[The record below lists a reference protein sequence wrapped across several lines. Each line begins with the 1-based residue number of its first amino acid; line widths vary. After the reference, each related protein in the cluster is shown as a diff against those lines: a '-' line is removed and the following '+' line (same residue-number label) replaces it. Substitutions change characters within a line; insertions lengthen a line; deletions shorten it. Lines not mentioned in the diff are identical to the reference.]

1 MKFFPKS
8 TKKNL
13 IAPIIYDV
21 EKGSGTTADGHLQSP
36 NKKQQDEKRRGS
48 FYSERL
54 GVRFES
60 GDGTSTGFADIMNDD
75 AIYFGLLFS
84 ANLLRWFRNLRALLE
99 DWLFLALLGIL
110 VAVCSLAMDLT
121 IEYLQTCA

>member
-1 MKFFPKS
+1 MKFFPKA

-21 EKGSGTTADGHLQSP
+21 EKGSGTNADRHLQSA

-75 AIYFGLLFS
+75 AIHFGLFFS